1 MKSVRTWSYCSPY
14 FPAFGLNTDRY
25 SVAVIIQ
32 TECGNIWIRITP
44 NTDTF
49 YSVTFMYALNACAH
63 AKQVIHFFK
72 LKDIAPAI
80 QI

>member
-25 SVAVIIQ
+25 SVAG
-32 TECGNIWIRITP
+32 GNIWIRITP

-49 YSVTFMYALNACAH
+49 YSVTFKCALNACAH